1 MKGVESMTD
10 ILMLKN
16 FLFLKE
22 NYVRNSTVPF
32 KSKDGRV

>member
-10 ILMLKN
+10 ILMLKS

-22 NYVRNSTVPF
+22 NCVRNSTVPF
-32 KSKDGRV
+32 KSKDVRV